1 MMVISVCL
9 HAGSIGYAKQPL
21 MTGDYVMALFYV
33 SASKP
38 KQDLPFWTSSVIAD
52 DMEQSYKIGKERF
65 ETENPDLNVDDYTLV
80 ATGESVEKSITT

>member
-1 MMVISVCL
+1 MQVFVV
-9 HAGSIGYAKQPL
+9 HANQPL

-65 ETENPDLNVDDYTLV
+65 ETENPGLNADDYTLV
-80 ATGESVEKSITT
+80 ATGESVEKSIST